1 MSYSEAYNTT
11 PHQFNIYHKA
21 FKIRVKDELFLRAKN
36 AWFNQ
41 TVQATKGKGKNTR
54 SIYKSFED
62 FYNWEQEIFNVFN
75 PEEIEQSQH
84 SIADI
89 NKLMNEFYNKEGA

>member
-1 MSYSEAYNTT
+1 M
-11 PHQFNIYHKA
+11 
-21 FKIRVKDELFLRAKN
+21 FLRAKS

-54 SIYKSFED
+54 SIYKKFED
-62 FYNWEQEIFNVFN
+62 FYDWEQEIFNVFN
-75 PEEIEQSQH
+75 PEEIEQTQH

-89 NKLMNEFYNKEGA
+89 NELMNEFYNKEGA

>member
-21 FKIRVKDELFLRAKN
+21 FKIRVKDELFLRAKA

-54 SIYKSFED
+54 SIYKNFDD
-62 FYNWEQEIFNVFN
+62 FYNWEQEIENIFN
-75 PEEIEQSQH
+75 PKEEKTQH
-84 SIADI
+84 SLADV
-89 NKLMNEFYNKEGA
+89 NELMNEYLSKEVL

>member
-1 MSYSEAYNTT
+1 M
-11 PHQFNIYHKA
+11 
-21 FKIRVKDELFLRAKN
+21 KDELFLRAKS

-54 SIYKSFED
+54 SIYKKFED
-62 FYNWEQEIFNVFN
+62 FYDWEQEIFNVFN

-84 SIADI
+84 TIADI
-89 NKLMNEFYNKEGA
+89 NELMNEFYNKEGA

>member
-21 FKIRVKDELFLRAKN
+21 FKIRVKDELFLRAKA

-54 SIYKSFED
+54 SIYKNFDD
-62 FYNWEQEIFNVFN
+62 FYNWEQEIENIFN
-75 PEEIEQSQH
+75 PKEEKTQH
-84 SIADI
+84 SLADV
-89 NKLMNEFYNKEGA
+89 NELMNEYLRKEVV

>member
-21 FKIRVKDELFLRAKN
+21 FKIRVKDELFLRAKA

-54 SIYKSFED
+54 SIYKNFDD
-62 FYNWEQEIFNVFN
+62 FYNWEQEIENIFN
-75 PEEIEQSQH
+75 PKEEKTQH
-84 SIADI
+84 SLADV
-89 NKLMNEFYNKEGA
+89 NELMNEYLSKEVV

>member
-21 FKIRVKDELFLRAKN
+21 FKIRVKDELFLRAKA

-54 SIYKSFED
+54 SIYKNFDD
-62 FYNWEQEIFNVFN
+62 FYNWEQEIENIFN
-75 PEEIEQSQH
+75 PKEEKSQH
-84 SIADI
+84 SLADV
-89 NKLMNEFYNKEGA
+89 NELMNEYLSKEVV

>member
-21 FKIRVKDELFLRAKN
+21 FKIRVKDELFLRAKA

-41 TVQATKGKGKNTR
+41 TVKATKGKGRNTR
-54 SIYKSFED
+54 SIYKNFDD
-62 FYNWEQEIFNVFN
+62 FYNWEQEIENIFN
-75 PEEIEQSQH
+75 PKDEKSQH
-84 SIADI
+84 SLADV
-89 NKLMNEFYNKEGA
+89 NELMNEYLSKEVV

>member
-1 MSYSEAYNTT
+1 MSYSEAYNTA

-21 FKIRVKDELFLRAKN
+21 FKIRVKDELFLRAKA

-54 SIYKSFED
+54 SIYKNFDD
-62 FYNWEQEIFNVFN
+62 FYNWEQEIENIFN
-75 PEEIEQSQH
+75 PKEEKTQH
-84 SIADI
+84 SLADV
-89 NKLMNEFYNKEGA
+89 NELMNEYLNKGVL

>member
-1 MSYSEAYNTT
+1 M
-11 PHQFNIYHKA
+11 
-21 FKIRVKDELFLRAKN
+21 FLRAKS

-54 SIYKSFED
+54 SIYKKFKD
-62 FYNWEQEIFNVFN
+62 FYDWEKEIFNVFN

-84 SIADI
+84 TIADI
-89 NKLMNEFYNKEGA
+89 NELMNEFYNKEGA

>member
-21 FKIRVKDELFLRAKN
+21 FKIRVKDELFLRAKA

-54 SIYKSFED
+54 SIYKNFDD
-62 FYNWEQEIFNVFN
+62 FYDWEQEIENIFN
-75 PEEIEQSQH
+75 PKEEKTQYSL
-84 SIADI
+84 ADV
-89 NKLMNEFYNKEGA
+89 NELMNEYLNKGVL

>member
-11 PHQFNIYHKA
+11 PYQFNIYHKA
-21 FKIRVKDELFLRAKN
+21 FKIRVKDELFLRAKA

-54 SIYKSFED
+54 SIYKNFDD
-62 FYNWEQEIFNVFN
+62 FYNWEQEIENIFN
-75 PEEIEQSQH
+75 PKEEKTQH
-84 SIADI
+84 SLADI
-89 NKLMNEFYNKEGA
+89 NELMNEYLSKEVV

>member
-11 PHQFNIYHKA
+11 LHQYEIYKKA
-21 FKIRVKDELFLRAKN
+21 FDIRVKDELFLRAKA

-54 SIYKSFED
+54 SIYKNFED
-62 FYNWEQEIFNVFN
+62 FYNWEQEIENVFN
-75 PEEIEQSQH
+75 FKEKKSQH
-84 SIADI
+84 SLADV
-89 NKLMNEFYNKEGA
+89 NELMNEFLNKGVL

>member
-21 FKIRVKDELFLRAKN
+21 FKIRVKDELFLRAKA

-54 SIYKSFED
+54 SIYKNFDD
-62 FYNWEQEIFNVFN
+62 FYNWEQEIENIFN
-75 PEEIEQSQH
+75 PKEEKTQH
-84 SIADI
+84 SLADV
-89 NKLMNEFYNKEGA
+89 NELMNEYLNKVVL

>member
-1 MSYSEAYNTT
+1 M
-11 PHQFNIYHKA
+11 
-21 FKIRVKDELFLRAKN
+21 FLRAKS

-54 SIYKSFED
+54 SIYKKFED
-62 FYNWEQEIFNVFN
+62 FYDWEQEIFNVFN

-89 NKLMNEFYNKEGA
+89 NELMNEFYNKEGA

>member
-1 MSYSEAYNTT
+1 M
-11 PHQFNIYHKA
+11 
-21 FKIRVKDELFLRAKN
+21 FLRAKS

-54 SIYKSFED
+54 SIYKKFED
-62 FYNWEQEIFNVFN
+62 FYDWEQEIFNVFN
-75 PEEIEQSQH
+75 PEKIEQSQH

-89 NKLMNEFYNKEGA
+89 NELMNEFYNKEGT

>member
-1 MSYSEAYNTT
+1 M
-11 PHQFNIYHKA
+11 
-21 FKIRVKDELFLRAKN
+21 KDELFLRAKS

-54 SIYKSFED
+54 SIYKKFED
-62 FYNWEQEIFNVFN
+62 FYDWEQEIFNVFN

-89 NKLMNEFYNKEGA
+89 NELMNEFYNKEGA

>member
-21 FKIRVKDELFLRAKN
+21 FKIRVKDELFLRAKA

-41 TVQATKGKGKNTR
+41 TVQATKGKGRNTR
-54 SIYKSFED
+54 SIYKNFDD
-62 FYNWEQEIFNVFN
+62 FYNWEQEIENVFN
-75 PEEIEQSQH
+75 PKEKKSQH
-84 SIADI
+84 SLADV
-89 NKLMNEFYNKEGA
+89 NELMNEYLSKEVV

>member
-1 MSYSEAYNTT
+1 LSYSEAYNTT

-21 FKIRVKDELFLRAKN
+21 FKIRVKDELFLRAKA

-54 SIYKSFED
+54 SIYKNFDD
-62 FYNWEQEIFNVFN
+62 FYNWEQEIENIFN
-75 PEEIEQSQH
+75 PKEEKSQH
-84 SIADI
+84 SLADV
-89 NKLMNEFYNKEGA
+89 NELMNEYLSKEVV

>member
-21 FKIRVKDELFLRAKN
+21 FKIRVKDELFLRAKA

-41 TVQATKGKGKNTR
+41 TVQATKGKGRNTR
-54 SIYKSFED
+54 SIYKSFKD
-62 FYNWEQEIFNVFN
+62 FYNWEQEIENVFI
-75 PEEIEQSQH
+75 PKEKTSQH
-84 SIADI
+84 SLADV
-89 NKLMNEFYNKEGA
+89 NELMNEYLNKGVL